1 MRAGAH
7 VPSAALRRAL
17 GAAALVLAL
26 ALARAAPGQVDP
38 FDQVDQALSFSG
50 WNDEL
55 RVRVSGTLDLE
66 GYYLTEPSEGLI
78 FSDAHMFF
86 NPRLSLFLDA
96 QLGAHLYAFVQS
108 RWDNG
113 FDPEEPGPP
122 VRLDEYAL
130 RLTPFDDGR
139 LSLQVGK
146 FATVVGNWTLRHGS
160 WENPFITAPL
170 PYENL
175 TGIWDSDAVRSVPE
189 LMAWAG
195 VLARPDTAGAFFDQ
209 YRNIPVIWGPSYATG
224 ASVFGQVGYVDYAFE
239 VKNTS
244 LSSRPQ
250 TWAPTET
257 QWQNPTFSGRVGF
270 IPDEMWNIGFS
281 ASAGPY
287 LQPEAEATLA
297 PGRGLDSYLELVLGQ
312 DASFAWH
319 HVQLWAEAYEA
330 RFEIPGVGNADTLA
344 YYVEAK
350 YKLTPQLSGALRWN
364 QQLYSSMPLPGG
376 GAAAWSRAIERIDAG
391 PAYRVT
397 AHVQLKLQ
405 YSLERQDADIG
416 AWSQL
421 VAVQI
426 TTRF

>member
-1 MRAGAH
+1 MRRAPHSPRAG
-7 VPSAALRRAL
+7 PGRAL
-17 GAAALVLAL
+17 AVAAALLTLAGT
-26 ALARAAPGQVDP
+26 ARGQDDP
-38 FDQVDQALSFSG
+38 FDAVDQALTFSG
-50 WNDEL
+50 WNDA
-55 RVRVSGTLDLE
+55 VRLHLSGTLDLE
-66 GYYLTEPSEGLI
+66 GYYLTEPGEGLI
-78 FSDAHMFF
+78 FADAHMFF
-86 NPRLSLFLDA
+86 NPRLSLFLDV
-96 QLGAHLYAFVQS
+96 QVGPHLYAFAQA

-122 VRLDEYAL
+122 VRLDEYVL

-175 TGIWDSDAVRSVPE
+175 TGIWDTDAARSVPE

-195 VLARPDTAGAFFDQ
+195 VQPRPDTAGAFLDQ
-209 YRNIPVIWGPSYATG
+209 YRNIPILWGPSYAAG
-224 ASVFGQVGYVDYAFE
+224 ASVFGQVGDVDYAFE

-270 IPDEMWNIGFS
+270 VPDEMWNIGFS

-287 LQPEAEATLA
+287 LQPEAA
-297 PGRGLDSYLELVLGQ
+297 LDNYLEVVLGQ
-312 DASFAWH
+312 DVSFAWH
-319 HVQLWAEAYEA
+319 RVQLWAEAYEA
-330 RFEIPGVGNADTLA
+330 RFEIPGVGNADTQA

-350 YKLTPQLSGALRWN
+350 YKFTPQFFGALRWN
-364 QQLYSSMPLPGG
+364 QQFFSALSLPGG
-376 GAAAWSRAIERIDAG
+376 GAADWSRDVTRVDVG
-391 PAYRVT
+391 PGYRFT
-397 AHVQLKLQ
+397 PHTQLKIQ
-405 YSLERQDADIG
+405 YSLERQEADIG

-421 VAVQI
+421 VAVQF